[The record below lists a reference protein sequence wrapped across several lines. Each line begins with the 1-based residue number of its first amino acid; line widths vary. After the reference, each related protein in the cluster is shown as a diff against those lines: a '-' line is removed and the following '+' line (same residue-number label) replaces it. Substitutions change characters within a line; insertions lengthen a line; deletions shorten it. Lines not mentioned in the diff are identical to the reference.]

1 MSVSTA
7 SESLQ
12 REAWALVELIAALQ
26 PSTSAAAALS
36 DIQRRARALLS
47 ARDNLSAAAPST
59 TAARLPPTA
68 AFGLRDPLQDG
79 TGDSGAQVSR
89 DADEKTYEAVNEQI
103 ARRMIDGVEP
113 LTPSSS
119 VEAEDKSDTL
129 SDCTTITETSSVYG
143 IHNTW
148 VDLAVLY
155 SLPFVFDA
163 AESAGVGTRQSSR
176 RLKPVPAL
184 NIAQEQGHL
193 NKIFHES
200 QRAIHTMRAVATVDS
215 LRKVLDRGVTVLHF
229 SGHGG
234 RLAGKK
240 NYLVFEDTQSAGLA
254 HIVDASV
261 LRSILSGGGAGS
273 ATPGQADGTATART
287 GDASGDDEED
297 QDTTFPDDAPP
308 ASSPSIVSVGSS
320 ETRPGAC
327 STLKLV
333 FVSSCDSKEIGEVFI
348 QAGVAHVVCVRCET
362 KVLDEASS
370 LFSYSFYHALLSGKS
385 VQQAFE
391 IARVRVSAEMHIPDD
406 ESDKFVLLESSLLHS
421 DDCPHL
427 ATCLDDTPRAIEV
440 SFFEKN
446 CLCNVQTSHSAFADI
461 SVGKWVDVSPT
472 NRFGKTLPSVS
483 ESFVGRELELHV
495 LAELVNHHRFV
506 TVRGPPGIGKSTLSI
521 RLAHFLEERN
531 VFPDGVAFIRLRGVQ
546 SLEGMESAIKS
557 TLFPDGGKDKE
568 TPLHQVLADLNVLL
582 VMDNMEDPV
591 NASPSAVREFILNM
605 LQSMPS
611 VSFLMT
617 ARQAMGGGISDFD
630 EKVVSLN
637 RLSSYHAA
645 DLFLKKSPRP
655 LLVSEID
662 DGDPDHAIGRTS
674 STSITDALVNH
685 PLMAF
690 LDGHPQAIS
699 LCAPLLQDR
708 SLGELTRAVLSRGVS
723 ELQVVGLPAHDRS
736 AVNTLV
742 TSLGVSLEQVRM
754 HHGPDA
760 IRFFALLGL
769 LPAGAMAVDFKSLWG
784 SKWEVLVETLLRFS
798 LIQRNRIPGF
808 VSANRGLP
816 KKSGVT
822 GTTSGLAGATRK
834 RTSARRSRQRG
845 ASDGFDQP
853 LLLALKAYADY
864 ITGKQPVLGGK
875 SDPHLD
881 PDSATGRGGSSDVLS
896 ERSMLNTLTRSGRA
910 SRVAVHVERMDSQ
923 AEIMAVSVS
932 YSTFPFITSYARSL
946 LGIYDG
952 DGAKNDALEGLCVP
966 DRDAFVYN
974 CAKHFWKVSFWIFQH
989 ICTLAVKSSAA
1000 YLILDM
1006 HESNMWMIL
1015 DLHIRMI
1022 EEWRVEADAAAS
1034 SGAGIAGSNTNG
1046 AASSPTI
1053 MMHSEVNG
1061 QATPP
1066 QLQKKI
1072 GSYVVDV
1079 ACLFAHSLFLSGRH
1093 RGAWNAANKS
1103 LHIAKYHKN
1112 TLSEANTRKLMGI
1125 LLTTETKFD
1134 EAKAQFGMALI
1145 LYKAVGDKIGQ
1156 AASLS
1161 AIGMIHSRKGNL
1173 RGAHNCFT
1181 KALTLYEW
1189 FKHSL
1194 GQLNCHQRLA
1204 NLEKKLRDGDGLPRP
1219 HGVSAGHSHH
1229 YAATRRLQGDL
1240 NRKRNGEYIVR
1251 WVGHEMSL
1259 LLELPSSTVE
1269 KIHEVYAPLMAS
1281 SVSHLTLSTSD
1292 SPDLGTNPP
1301 QADRPVTSGVTNTP
1315 KKCRLGM
1322 VIEQKEKDHTAGSS
1336 TDSATISNSS
1346 SAAAGGS
1353 APSTCVSPPSA
1364 AGGSDSISDRLK
1376 NSSFAKR
1383 KEYDSTIRRIAAA
1396 SGTVGASNGTVA
1408 DPEA

>member
-1 MSVSTA
+1 MEALERDVWAFVASLAQTA
-7 SESLQ
+7 APSELAVDP
-12 REAWALVELIAALQ
+12 EVELGVIR
-26 PSTSAAAALS
+26 
-36 DIQRRARALLS
+36 QRAHELLS
-47 ARDNLSAAAPST
+47 ARSRLGVTVDGQLSTPLPRDATAVSGSAAPKSDT
-59 TAARLPPTA
+59 
-68 AFGLRDPLQDG
+68 QI
-79 TGDSGAQVSR
+79 
-89 DADEKTYEAVNEQI
+89 YEAVNEQI

-113 LTPSSS
+113 LG
-119 VEAEDKSDTL
+119 EARAAEADDKSDTL

-163 AESAGVGTRQSSR
+163 ADMSAPNSGSRLAGR
-176 RLKPVPAL
+176 RLKAVPAL
-184 NIAQEQGHL
+184 NIGQEQLHL
-193 NKIFHES
+193 NKIFQEC

-234 RLAGKK
+234 RLVGKK
-240 NYLVFEDTQSAGLA
+240 NYLVFEDTQCAGLA
-254 HIVDASV
+254 HLVDAGM
-261 LRSILSGGGAGS
+261 LRNILSGSGS
-273 ATPGQADGTATART
+273 SGVTGQNDTPRT
-287 GDASGDDEED
+287 TSFTRENEED
-297 QDTTFPDDAPP
+297 QDAASAGDSPP
-308 ASSPSIVSVGSS
+308 SRSPSIVSASS
-320 ETRPGAC
+320 VDGRSNSG

-333 FVSSCDSKEIGEVFI
+333 FVSSCDSKEIGEVFV
-348 QAGVAHVVCVRCET
+348 QAGVAHVVCVQCEANI
-362 KVLDEASS
+362 LDEASS
-370 LFSYSFYHALLSGKS
+370 LFSYSFYHAALTGKS
-385 VQQAFE
+385 VHQAFE
-391 IARVRVSAEMHIPDD
+391 IARVRVSVEMHIPER
-406 ESDKFVLLESSLLHS
+406 ESEKFVLLESSLLHADECPLYSS
-421 DDCPHL
+421 DG
-427 ATCLDDTPRAIEV
+427 DTPRAIEV
-440 SFFEKN
+440 NFTEKI
-446 CLCNVQTSHSAFADI
+446 CSCNAQGVHSVFSDI
-461 SVGKWVDVSPT
+461 SVGKWIDVSPP
-472 NRFGKTLPSVS
+472 NRYNKTLPAVS
-483 ESFVGRELELHV
+483 ESFVGRELELHT

-506 TVRGPPGIGKSTLSI
+506 TIRGPPGIGKSTLSI
-521 RLAHFLEERN
+521 RLAHFLAERN
-531 VFPDGVAFIRLRGVQ
+531 VFPDGVAFIRLRDVQ

-557 TLFPDGGKDKE
+557 SLFPDGGKEKE
-568 TPLHQVLADLNVLL
+568 IPLYQALADVKALL
-582 VMDNMEDPV
+582 VLDNMEDPI
-591 NASPSAVREFILNM
+591 NASPSAVRELMLHI
-605 LQSMPS
+605 LQSTPH

-630 EKVVSLN
+630 EKVISLN
-637 RLSSYHAA
+637 RLSHFHAA

-655 LLVSEID
+655 LLVSEI
-662 DGDPDHAIGRTS
+662 GDVGTDEKTGKTS
-674 STSITDALVNH
+674 SMSILDALMNH

-708 SLGELTRAVLSRGVS
+708 SLSELTRAVLNRGVS

-742 TSLGVSLEQVRM
+742 TSLGVSLEQVRT

-769 LPAGAMAVDFKSLWG
+769 LPAGAMPVDFKSLWG
-784 SKWEVLVETLLRFS
+784 NKWEVLVETLLRFS

-808 VSANRGLP
+808 ALVNRGLP

-822 GTTSGLAGATRK
+822 GTTNGTTGTMRK
-834 RTSARRSRQRG
+834 RSSRNLRQAAAHG
-845 ASDGFDQP
+845 IDQP
-853 LLLALKAYADY
+853 LLLALKSYGDY
-864 ITGKQPVLGGK
+864 ITGTKPTG
-875 SDPHLD
+875 
-881 PDSATGRGGSSDVLS
+881 SAKTDNSEMDVSTGRDDTPRVQSD
-896 ERSMLNTLTRSGRA
+896 RGILNTLTRSGRA
-910 SRVAVHVERMDSQ
+910 SRMAAHVEQMDIQ
-923 AEIMAVSVS
+923 AEMMAVSIS

-946 LGIYDG
+946 LGMYDG
-952 DGAKNDALEGLCVP
+952 DGAKNDVLEAICAP
-966 DRDAFVYN
+966 DRDFFLYN
-974 CAKHFWKVSFWIFQH
+974 CAKHFWKVSFWIFKH

-1006 HESNMWMIL
+1006 HESNLWMIL
-1015 DLHIRMI
+1015 DLHVRMI
-1022 EEWRVEADAAAS
+1022 EEWRAEADLAS
-1034 SGAGIAGSNTNG
+1034 SSASHGSEGGDT
-1046 AASSPTI
+1046 A
-1053 MMHSEVNG
+1053 V
-1061 QATPP
+1061 

-1072 GSYVVDV
+1072 GGYVVDV
-1079 ACLFAHSLFLSGRH
+1079 ACFFAHSLFLSGRH

-1103 LHIAKYHKN
+1103 LHIAKHHKH
-1112 TLSEANTRKLMGI
+1112 TISEANTRKLMGI

-1204 NLEKKLRDGDGLPRP
+1204 NLEKKLRDGDGMPRKS
-1219 HGVSAGHSHH
+1219 GVSTGYSHH

-1259 LLELPSSTVE
+1259 LLELPVSSVE
-1269 KIHEVYAPLMAS
+1269 KMNEAHGSQAVSPPSTLSSLSSPEAVVAVSAPLQTESAS
-1281 SVSHLTLSTSD
+1281 SVR
-1292 SPDLGTNPP
+1292 SP
-1301 QADRPVTSGVTNTP
+1301 TSGVTNTP

-1322 VIEQKEKDHTAGSS
+1322 MIEQKEHERTSVGQAS
-1336 TDSATISNSS
+1336 TPSVIPAPASASS
-1346 SAAAGGS
+1346 SSVAAS
-1353 APSTCVSPPSA
+1353 AN
-1364 AGGSDSISDRLK
+1364 DSVSDRLK

-1383 KEYDSTIRRIAAA
+1383 KEYDSNIRRVAAA
-1396 SGTVGASNGTVA
+1396 ATSATAGITGTSP
-1408 DPEA
+1408 PEA

>member
-1 MSVSTA
+1 MSTA
-7 SESLQ
+7 SASVALQ
-12 REAWALVELIAALQ
+12 RELWALVEFAAIPQ
-26 PSTSAAAALS
+26 PSTAPATALS
-36 DIQRRARALLS
+36 EIQRRARVLLT
-47 ARDNLSAAAPST
+47 ARDNLSA
-59 TAARLPPTA
+59 
-68 AFGLRDPLQDG
+68 
-79 TGDSGAQVSR
+79 SGAD
-89 DADEKTYEAVNEQI
+89 DALGDGSSDNGRQTTTEDEEKTYEAVNEEI
-103 ARRMIDGVEP
+103 ARQMIDGVEP
-113 LTPSSS
+113 LGSATAA
-119 VEAEDKSDTL
+119 ETEDKSDTL
-129 SDCTTITETSSVYG
+129 SDCTTLTETSSVYG

-155 SLPFVFDA
+155 ALPFVFDA
-163 AESAGVGTRQSSR
+163 ADSAGAGSRQSSR
-176 RLKPVPAL
+176 RLKPVPEL
-184 NIAQEQGHL
+184 NIAQEQSHL

-200 QRAIHTMRAVATVDS
+200 QRAIHTMRSVATVDS

-240 NYLVFEDTQSAGLA
+240 NFLVFEDTQSAGLA
-254 HIVDASV
+254 HLVDASV
-261 LRSILSGGGAGS
+261 LRSILNGGGAGS
-273 ATPGQADGTATART
+273 SVSGQFDGAIPIRL
-287 GDASGDDEED
+287 GDASGGDDDD
-297 QDTTFPDDAPP
+297 QDTTFSDDAPP
-308 ASSPSIVSVGSS
+308 ASSPSITSTESS
-320 ETRPGAC
+320 ETRSGLN

-348 QAGVAHVVCVRCET
+348 QAGVSHVVCVRCET
-362 KVLDEASS
+362 KILDEASS
-370 LFSYSFYHALLSGKS
+370 LFSYSFYHAVLSGKS

-391 IARVRVSAEMHIPDD
+391 IARVRVNAEMHIPDD

-421 DDCPHL
+421 TECPHL
-427 ATCLDDTPRAIEV
+427 SNLRDATPRAIEV
-440 SFFEKN
+440 SFYEKN
-446 CLCNVQTSHSAFADI
+446 CSCNVQTSHSVFADI

-531 VFPDGVAFIRLRGVQ
+531 VFPDGVAFIRFRGVQ

-557 TLFPDGGKDKE
+557 TLFPDGAKDKE

-582 VMDNMEDPV
+582 VMDNMEDPI

-605 LQSMPS
+605 LQNTSG

-662 DGDPDHAIGRTS
+662 DGSTDYATGRVP
-674 STSITDALVNH
+674 ITDALMNH

-742 TSLGVSLEQVRM
+742 TSLSVSLEQVRM

-808 VSANRGLP
+808 ISANRGLP
-816 KKSGVT
+816 KKGGVT
-822 GTTSGLAGATRK
+822 GTTNGVGGATRK
-834 RTSARRSRQRG
+834 RISARRSRQRG
-845 ASDGFDQP
+845 AGDGFDQP

-864 ITGKQPVLGGK
+864 ITGKVPAAGGK

-881 PDSATGRGGSSDVLS
+881 LDLPTGRGESSDGFS
-896 ERSMLNTLTRSGRA
+896 ERSMLNTLTRSGRT
-910 SRVAVHVERMDSQ
+910 SRVAVHVERMDNQ
-923 AEIMAVSVS
+923 AEVMAVSVS

-946 LGIYDG
+946 LGMYDG

-974 CAKHFWKVSFWIFQH
+974 CVKHFWKVSFWIFQH

-1000 YLILDM
+1000 YLILDI
-1006 HESNMWMIL
+1006 HETNMWMIL

-1022 EEWRVEADAAAS
+1022 EEWRAEADAAVS
-1034 SGAGIAGSNTNG
+1034 SSPSTTGAHING
-1046 AASSPTI
+1046 AASSPT
-1053 MMHSEVNG
+1053 MAHSEMNG
-1061 QATPP
+1061 KATPLS
-1066 QLQKKI
+1066 LQKKL
-1072 GSYVVDV
+1072 GSYVADV

-1103 LHIAKYHKN
+1103 LRIAKYHKN
-1112 TLSEANTRKLMGI
+1112 TLNEANTRKLMGI

-1134 EAKAQFGMALI
+1134 EAKAQFGMSLI

-1259 LLELPSSTVE
+1259 LLELPPSSVV
-1269 KIHEVYAPLMAS
+1269 KIHEAHTPLMAS
-1281 SVSHLTLSTSD
+1281 AVPHLTLSLSD
-1292 SPDLGTNPP
+1292 SPDTGASPPPATSVIMNTPRKSRFDNTSSLGTNTT
-1301 QADRPVTSGVTNTP
+1301 VTT
-1315 KKCRLGM
+1315 
-1322 VIEQKEKDHTAGSS
+1322 
-1336 TDSATISNSS
+1336 S
-1346 SAAAGGS
+1346 SAAVVSGS
-1353 APSTCVSPPSA
+1353 APSTCASPLSA
-1364 AGGSDSISDRLK
+1364 ASGSEPIGDRLK
-1376 NSSFAKR
+1376 KSSFARR
-1383 KEYDSTIRRIAAA
+1383 KEYDSSIRRIAGA
-1396 SGTVGASNGTVA
+1396 SGTVSAGSETTSDA
-1408 DPEA
+1408 DA